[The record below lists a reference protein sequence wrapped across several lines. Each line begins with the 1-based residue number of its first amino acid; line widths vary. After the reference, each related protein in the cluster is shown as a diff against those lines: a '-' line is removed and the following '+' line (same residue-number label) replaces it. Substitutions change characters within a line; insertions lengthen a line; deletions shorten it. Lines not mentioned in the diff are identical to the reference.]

1 MGRDKPPGLRALK
14 NSSRHQLSI
23 GRTLTQGNNK
33 YRCVGTNFLVVWS
46 ESGEAQLQKGL
57 EKSHS
62 VYKLLDNKNV
72 VVYTVKYDSLYL

>member
-33 YRCVGTNFLVVWS
+33 YRCVGTNFLVV
-46 ESGEAQLQKGL
+46 
-57 EKSHS
+57 
-62 VYKLLDNKNV
+62 
-72 VVYTVKYDSLYL
+72 